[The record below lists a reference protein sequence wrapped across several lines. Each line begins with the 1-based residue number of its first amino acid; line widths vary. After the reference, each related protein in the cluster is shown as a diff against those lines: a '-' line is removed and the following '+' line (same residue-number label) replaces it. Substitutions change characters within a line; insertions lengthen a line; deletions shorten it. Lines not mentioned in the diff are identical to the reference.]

1 MKDYAKIMRY
11 TLERRHLILKNKQI
25 RNATVFTLLSI
36 LYPVYL
42 FATKEPDTIATVSLV
57 LALFF
62 PLVGVIYGLN
72 VKDSRFKWAFV
83 FINFI
88 VLGIFANY
96 ALNILF

>member
-1 MKDYAKIMRY
+1 MKN
-11 TLERRHLILKNKQI
+11 NKL

-42 FATKEPDTIATVSLV
+42 FSTKDPDTIATISIL

-72 VKDSRFKWAFV
+72 VQEKKLKWAIV
-83 FINFI
+83 IINLV
-88 VLGIFANY
+88 VLGIFSNF
-96 ALNILF
+96 ALSIFF

>member
-1 MKDYAKIMRY
+1 MKN
-11 TLERRHLILKNKQI
+11 NKL

-42 FATKEPDTIATVSLV
+42 FSTKDPDTIATISIL

-72 VKDSRFKWAFV
+72 VQEKKFKWAIV
-83 FINFI
+83 IINLV
-88 VLGIFANY
+88 VLGIFSNF
-96 ALNILF
+96 ALSIFF

>member
-1 MKDYAKIMRY
+1 MKN
-11 TLERRHLILKNKQI
+11 NKL

-42 FATKEPDTIATVSLV
+42 FSTKDPDTIATISIL

-72 VKDSRFKWAFV
+72 VQEKKFKWAIV
-83 FINFI
+83 IINLVVI
-88 VLGIFANY
+88 GIFSNF
-96 ALNILF
+96 ALSIFF

>member
-1 MKDYAKIMRY
+1 MKN
-11 TLERRHLILKNKQI
+11 NKL

-42 FATKEPDTIATVSLV
+42 FSTKDPDTIATISII

-72 VKDSRFKWAFV
+72 VQEKKFKWAIV
-83 FINFI
+83 IINLV
-88 VLGIFANY
+88 VLGIFSNF
-96 ALNILF
+96 ALSIFF

>member
-1 MKDYAKIMRY
+1 MKN
-11 TLERRHLILKNKQI
+11 NKL

-42 FATKEPDTIATVSLV
+42 FSTKDPDIIATISIL

-72 VKDSRFKWAFV
+72 VQEKKFKWAIV
-83 FINFI
+83 IINLV
-88 VLGIFANY
+88 VLGIFSNF
-96 ALNILF
+96 ALSIFF

>member
-1 MKDYAKIMRY
+1 MKN
-11 TLERRHLILKNKQI
+11 NKL

-42 FATKEPDTIATVSLV
+42 FSTKDPDTIATISII

-72 VKDSRFKWAFV
+72 VPEKKFKWAFV
-83 FINFI
+83 IINLV
-88 VLGIFANY
+88 VLGIFSNF
-96 ALNILF
+96 ALSIFF